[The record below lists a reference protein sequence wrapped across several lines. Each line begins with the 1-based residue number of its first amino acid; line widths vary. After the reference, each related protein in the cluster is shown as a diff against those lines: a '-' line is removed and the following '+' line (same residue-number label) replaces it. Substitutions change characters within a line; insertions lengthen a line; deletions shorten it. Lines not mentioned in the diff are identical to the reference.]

1 MTVQQACYI
10 DRTVQVNLLNGLM
23 SVYFGRRRVCVVC
36 LWCASHL
43 QGVGLSEVSHPS
55 DLHGDP
61 DVDHLGRDVAQ
72 RQVADHYLLSLGGR
86 GETHMLGG
94 GVSGPG

>member
-1 MTVQQACYI
+1 MISAGEPI
-10 DRTVQVNLLNGLM
+10 KRADERL
-23 SVYFGRRRVCVVC
+23 FRAPAC

-43 QGVGLSEVSHPS
+43 QGVGLSEESHPS
-55 DLHGDP
+55 DLYGDP

-72 RQVADHYLLSLGGR
+72 RQVADHHLLSLGGR

>member
-1 MTVQQACYI
+1 MC
-10 DRTVQVNLLNGLM
+10 
-23 SVYFGRRRVCVVC
+23 C

-55 DLHGDP
+55 HLHGDP

-72 RQVADHYLLSLGGR
+72 RQVADHHLLSLGGR
-86 GETHMLGG
+86 GETHVLGG
-94 GVSGPG
+94 GVSGPGQLRESKDEVL